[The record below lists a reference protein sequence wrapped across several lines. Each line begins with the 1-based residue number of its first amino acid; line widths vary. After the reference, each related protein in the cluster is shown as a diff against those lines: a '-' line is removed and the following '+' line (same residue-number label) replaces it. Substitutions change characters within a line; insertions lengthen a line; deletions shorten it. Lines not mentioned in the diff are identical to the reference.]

1 MAPTKTDRGTRKAR
15 IEQFEAR
22 TEADPLGTVQADTD
36 AEFDAEGHIPR
47 GAEASTQYLERNGPV
62 AKGKRKPAR

>member
-22 TEADPLGTVQADTD
+22 TEADPLGPVQADTE
-36 AEFDAEGHIPR
+36 AEFDADGHIPR
-47 GAEASTQYLERNGPV
+47 GAETSTQYLERIRPAARG
-62 AKGKRKPAR
+62 KGKPAR